1 VHGILSG
8 GISVVFMWVPSN
20 VGLAGNLAADSAA
33 KAALILPVSNLT
45 VPDSDYNSLLR
56 TQALKQWQ
64 LRWNFETQ
72 NKLHAIEPRVNVI
85 NLFCLTCQ
93 DEIIIHRLNISYAD
107 TYYEGRHLLSVWLLS
122 IS

>member
-1 VHGILSG
+1 
-8 GISVVFMWVPSN
+8 MWVPSN

-64 LRWNFETQ
+64 LRWNSESQ
-72 NKLHAIEPRVNVI
+72 NKLLAIKPSGNLI
-85 NLFCLTCQ
+85 NLFRLPHR
-93 DEIIIHRLNISYAD
+93 DEIIIHR
-107 TYYEGRHLLSVWLLS
+107 
-122 IS
+122 